1 MLEPRQG
8 NETADRAMVSE
19 VKLCKW
25 LVIVIRPLRCLIDHE
40 GNSYVVDGIFCL
52 HVDDILSA
60 GEGVRCKEDAREPH
74 GEPTCYAERLY
85 VLLHRFRFGSVDD
98 NDK

>member
-1 MLEPRQG
+1 
-8 NETADRAMVSE
+8 MVSE